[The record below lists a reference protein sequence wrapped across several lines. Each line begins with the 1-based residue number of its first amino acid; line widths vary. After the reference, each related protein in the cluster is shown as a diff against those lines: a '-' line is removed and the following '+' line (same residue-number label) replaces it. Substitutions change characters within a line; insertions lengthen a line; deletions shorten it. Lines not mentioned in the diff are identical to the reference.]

1 MDKRKTAKHGF
12 PQKKQKPKFMYK
24 PKLNSVGASSSG
36 TKGQP
41 DLKVNSSNVKVH
53 NTFGVLTDL
62 NVNPNNVEIQNT
74 LFTLTDEIE
83 EGEIIK
89 LEDDKSNAEDDGFID
104 PIQTEISTFMNAEIK
119 KASWNVRG
127 LNRPLKQ
134 REVQQIVS
142 EHHLNVCAILESHVQ
157 VSNLSKVCCGVF
169 KKWDWTSNGG
179 ICNRGTRIIVGW
191 NNEMVDLMV
200 LAQTEQVMHVQ
211 LVSKIDSKTLFCS
224 FVYAKNT
231 YQERRDLWK
240 DLCKHKQMMEDKPW
254 IVMGDFNSALYV
266 DDYLYGTSI
275 PSIGMREFFECVQY
289 NELVDIQGHG
299 LHFTWNQKPRK
310 GVGIL
315 KKIDRVMGNMKF
327 LDMVPEAYVLYHPYR
342 VSDHT
347 PCILRMKS
355 LTRVKPKPFKFANF
369 IASKDGFKPCVN
381 EEWANRVEGIPM
393 FSVVKKLRNLKTPL
407 RKLMFEQGN
416 LHDKVTKLRLKLDEI
431 HKQIDRNPL
440 DTNLRDTEAK
450 VIKDFHS
457 AAYDEESF
465 LKQKAKIDWLCAGD
479 ANTTYFHN
487 YVKHKNARS
496 KIHSISD
503 VRGNHFEGTDVETAL
518 VNHYATFLGKEDR
531 VDELNMENL
540 FVNVIHPEAALQMIR
555 QVTREEVKEAMFS
568 IGENK
573 APGPDG
579 YTSAFFKKSWDI
591 VGEEVTT
598 AILQFFD
605 NGKLLQQVNH
615 TIIALVP
622 KVPTPNSVLD
632 YRPIS
637 CCNVIFKC
645 ISKILTNRIKGSLT
659 NLVDINQS
667 AFVPGRKISD
677 NILLT
682 QELMHNYHLNK
693 GKPRCA
699 FKIHIQ
705 KAYDT
710 VSWSF
715 LKDILVGFGFHQKM
729 VGWIMTCV
737 TTVSYSLSINGNLSG
752 YFKGKRGLRQGDP
765 MSPHLFTLIM
775 EVLSLLLHQKAD
787 KNPAFRYHEQC
798 KKQKIINVSF
808 ADDLFLFV
816 NADPLSIK
824 IFRDALNK
832 FSQVSGLTPNLAK
845 STAYFST
852 VSQPVKQEILTL
864 MPFKEGAL
872 PVRYLGVPLI
882 SSRLMYRDCKVL
894 VDRLDKKIDNWM
906 TKSLSF
912 AGRLQLIKSV
922 MSAMHIYWASVFML
936 PARIINYGSGIH

>member
-1 MDKRKTAKHGF
+1 MD
-12 PQKKQKPKFMYK
+12 
-24 PKLNSVGASSSG
+24 S
-36 TKGQP
+36 
-41 DLKVNSSNVKVH
+41 
-53 NTFGVLTDL
+53 
-62 NVNPNNVEIQNT
+62 I
-74 LFTLTDEIE
+74 
-83 EGEIIK
+83 
-89 LEDDKSNAEDDGFID
+89 
-104 PIQTEISTFMNAEIK
+104 
-119 KASWNVRG
+119 ASWNVRG

-555 QVTREEVKEAMFS
+555 QVTREEVIKGKNF
-568 IGENK
+568 
-573 APGPDG
+573 
-579 YTSAFFKKSWDI
+579 WDI
-591 VGEEVTT
+591 PYRGSLSWGWRKLLSIRETIRPFIWYAIGDGCHTNAWMDNWCACSPLREFITPRRIHNAGFSMQSTVSDIVDDLGSWKWPTAWNDLFPILNNLDPPNFDHNVGDKLFWKDNQGNQRHFSSGEVWNNIRLRGEEVSWEDLVWFGQCIPRHSFHMWLVIKNKLKTQDRMGVWDAGSAT
-598 AILQFFD
+598 NLNLMCCPLCRYDKDSRDHLFF
-605 NGKLLQQVNH
+605 QCPFASQVWNEVKDFAYMERVNASWKSIMASLEQYSRSKSAQNVVRKMVVAAS
-615 TIIALVP
+615 TYFIWQERNNRLFSENKRSSSMIA
-622 KVPTPNSVLD
+622 
-632 YRPIS
+632 
-637 CCNVIFKC
+637 NVILHTVRLKLMSFK
-645 ISKILTNRIKGSLT
+645 
-659 NLVDINQS
+659 V
-667 AFVPGRKISD
+667 GR
-677 NILLT
+677 NT
-682 QELMHNYHLNK
+682 
-693 GKPRCA
+693 
-699 FKIHIQ
+699 
-705 KAYDT
+705 
-710 VSWSF
+710 
-715 LKDILVGFGFHQKM
+715 
-729 VGWIMTCV
+729 
-737 TTVSYSLSINGNLSG
+737 
-752 YFKGKRGLRQGDP
+752 
-765 MSPHLFTLIM
+765 
-775 EVLSLLLHQKAD
+775 
-787 KNPAFRYHEQC
+787 KNPLMLEKWKTQV
-798 KKQKIINVSF
+798 KTLDI
-808 ADDLFLFV
+808 
-816 NADPLSIK
+816 DP
-824 IFRDALNK
+824 
-832 FSQVSGLTPNLAK
+832 G
-845 STAYFST
+845 
-852 VSQPVKQEILTL
+852 
-864 MPFKEGAL
+864 
-872 PVRYLGVPLI
+872 
-882 SSRLMYRDCKVL
+882 
-894 VDRLDKKIDNWM
+894 
-906 TKSLSF
+906 
-912 AGRLQLIKSV
+912 
-922 MSAMHIYWASVFML
+922 
-936 PARIINYGSGIH
+936 